1 MKVACF
7 VLSTAPFRSESLL
20 RSRDVP
26 LDGRVSRRSTLT
38 TRKRMY
44 APGELPDCF
53 PVTTRNG
60 S

>member
-1 MKVACF
+1 M
-7 VLSTAPFRSESLL
+7 LSTAPFRSESLL